1 MTTNLVRALCVLLIV
16 LYVGAMTV
24 VLWPLG
30 RPTQVGWIAGV
41 FATAVMG
48 ASFVFSVILGVSMLL
63 GRQRE
68 SAPWLLAL
76 LFFNVLPAVVIFVTG
91 EFLGLP

>member
-1 MTTNLVRALCVLLIV
+1 MARLFRALCILLIALHV
-16 LYVGAMTV
+16 VALTV

-30 RPTQVGWIAGV
+30 RPARVGWIAGV

-48 ASFVFSVILGVSMLL
+48 VSFVFAVSLGVIMLF

-68 SAPWLLAL
+68 NVRWLLAL
-76 LFFNVLPAVVIFVTG
+76 LFFNVLPALVIYVTG
-91 EFLGLP
+91 ELLGLP